1 MPFNKEHLR
10 KAGEAVIAKLEPR
23 ADRLVHTRSSW
34 RTLPGK
40 IKREA
45 PPGPEMTEVEFKD
58 AMENLSQDAARW
70 RCMRL
75 NFSAIL
81 ARVLEHDRLPS
92 YSDFLIEVDQL
103 RGAEVQKPRR

>member
-1 MPFNKEHLR
+1 MPFTEEQLR
-10 KAGEAVIAKLEPR
+10 KAGAAAVAHFER
-23 ADRLVHTRSSW
+23 TGRHMNMRSSQ
-34 RTLPGK
+34 RNIPGK

-45 PPGPEMTEVEFKD
+45 PPGPEMTEAEFKL
-58 AMENLSQDAARW
+58 AMEQLAQDAARW